1 MSLFVAVRPD
11 EDASAD
17 LQGAVERVRRLRS
30 AQALRW
36 QPPEHW
42 HVTVAFLGDV
52 EDHAVIDDVAER
64 LDTLTGRGPVPG
76 LRLAGA
82 GCFGRQILWVGL
94 GGSVDDLAGISDRI
108 PSLVRGSGVRPDRRP
123 WRPHLTL
130 ARARH
135 GDARAIAGALA
146 DYDGPTWSPPGLL
159 LIRSTGGPH
168 PTHQVVHEITLS
180 GSSGTA

>member
-36 QPPEHW
+36 QPPAHW

-52 EDHAVIDDVAER
+52 ADDAVIDDVADR
-64 LDTLTGRGPVPG
+64 LDALADRDPVPG

-82 GCFGRQILWVGL
+82 GCFGRQVLWVGL
-94 GGSVDDLAGISDRI
+94 GGAIDDLASISEQI

-135 GDARAIAGALA
+135 GDARALA
-146 DYDGPTWSPPGLL
+146 DALGGYRGPTWSAASLL

-168 PTHQVVHEITLS
+168 PEHRVVHEIILCA
-180 GSSGTA
+180 SSGAS